1 MNKKYGFKM
10 AALLVLLCS
19 GCGTFQANPHAQ
31 DRKAAAENAEK
42 ETEEQKT
49 EEQKTEEQKAE
60 EQKTE
65 KQKIEE
71 QKIEEQMN
79 MKISVKSTE
88 YEIIYELN
96 GSQAAQDLYGQL
108 PLTLEVKDF
117 STNEK
122 TFYPPRELDI
132 SDAPMADADKGT
144 LAYYSPW
151 ADVVMFYDYFGKGNS
166 LYELGEAVSGKEEIE
181 KLSGQ
186 IEVTAIEE

>member
-19 GCGTFQANPHAQ
+19 GYGTFQANHHAQ
-31 DRKAAAENAEK
+31 DTKAAAENAEK

-49 EEQKTEEQKAE
+49 EEQT
-60 EQKTE
+60 
-65 KQKIEE
+65 
-71 QKIEEQMN
+71 N